1 MRGGRFGT
9 GMNTFMSVHQQTLE
23 ADYAA
28 RARQRAR
35 ATENAM
41 RLAAPS
47 DALGNGRLASL
58 HDVKASGLFNNDG
71 IFLGG
76 LDGRLKKFHHC

>member
-23 ADYAA
+23 ADYATH
-28 RARQRAR
+28 ARQRAR

-41 RLAAPS
+41 RLAAHRMRS
-47 DALGNGRLASL
+47 AM
-58 HDVKASGLFNNDG
+58 DG
-71 IFLGG
+71 SQAFTM
-76 LDGRLKKFHHC
+76 